1 MSALGFSALYFLS
14 DVVETIQGRFS
25 TPQLALTLVAEAAI
39 PFFLIGLYMVQR
51 PHIGRLGLVSAGAYA
66 YCFVFFT
73 GTVVYALVQNTS
85 DYNALS
91 DDLGLWLTA
100 HGAIMVLA
108 GIGFGV
114 AVIRAQVLP
123 RWTGV
128 LLGAGVVLVAL
139 SQGLPEGVGTAAA
152 GVRDL
157 AFAGMGVALLRAG
170 PSRVSWPASW
180 PAGRNAARRAL
191 RWPQ

>member
-1 MSALGFSALYFLS
+1 
-14 DVVETIQGRFS
+14 
-25 TPQLALTLVAEAAI
+25 
-39 PFFLIGLYMVQR
+39 FFLIGLYMVQR

-170 PSRVSWPASW
+170 ASRVSW